1 MNLIV
6 TESPHLKASLT
17 TRRMMWEVVIALL
30 PVIFV
35 SWYLYSWDAI
45 RVILISLITCLITE
59 WIFLKLR
66 NRTPDLLD
74 GSAVVTAILFALI
87 MPPESPNWL
96 VALGAFFGIVFG
108 KQVFGGLGYNIFNP
122 ALIGRAFLM
131 AAYPTYMTTW
141 SYPRH
146 FWGKID
152 GLTCAT
158 PLGLAKFSHVV
169 TPVKYLF
176 LGNVG
181 GSLGETSALAIII
194 GGFYLLI
201 RRVIDWRIPVSI
213 LLTVSILSL
222 FTWIIAPQKYFSPL
236 FHLFAGGLMLG
247 AFFMATDPVTTPV
260 TKLGRI
266 IFGIGVGILVFV
278 IRNWGGLPEGVMYSI
293 LIMNGFTPLI
303 NRVTIPKRF
312 GK

>member
-1 MNLIV
+1 MKLII
-6 TESPHLKASLT
+6 TGSPHLRSKFT
-17 TRRMMWEVVIALL
+17 TRKMMWEVVIALL
-30 PVIFV
+30 PVIFT
-35 SWYLYSWDAI
+35 SWYFYSQDAI
-45 RVILISLITCLITE
+45 RIISISVITCLLTE
-59 WIFLKLR
+59 YIFLKLR
-66 NRTPDLLD
+66 KKKPDLTD
-74 GSAVVTAILFALI
+74 GSALVTAILFALI
-87 MPPESPNWL
+87 MPPKSPNWL
-96 VALGAFFGIVFG
+96 VALGAFFGITFG

-131 AAYPTYMTTW
+131 AAYPIYMTTW

-146 FWGKID
+146 FWGEID
-152 GLTCAT
+152 GVTCAT
-158 PLGLAKFSHVV
+158 PLGLAKFNHVV
-169 TPVKYLF
+169 TPVKYLL

-201 RRVIDWRIPVSI
+201 RGVIDWRIPA
-213 LLTVSILSL
+213 SILSTVFIL
-222 FTWIIAPQKYFSPL
+222 SLITWIIAPQKYFSPS
-236 FHLFAGGLMLG
+236 FHLLAGGLMLG

-293 LIMNGFTPLI
+293 LIMNGFGPLI
-303 NRVTIPKRF
+303 NRISLPARF

>member
-1 MNLIV
+1 MKLIV
-6 TESPHLKASLT
+6 SESPHLRSRLT
-17 TRRMMWEVVIALL
+17 TQRMMWEVVIALI
-30 PVIFV
+30 PVIFA
-35 SWYLYSWDAI
+35 SWYFYAWDAI
-45 RVILISLITCLITE
+45 RIILVSLVACLTSE

-66 NRTPDLLD
+66 RKKPDLKD
-74 GSAVVTAILFALI
+74 GSAVVTALLFAFI
-87 MPPESPNWL
+87 MPPKSPNWL

-141 SYPRH
+141 HYPLH
-146 FWGKID
+146 YWGKID

-158 PLGLAKFSHVV
+158 PLGLAKFSHTL
-169 TPVKYLF
+169 TPIKYLF
-176 LGNVG
+176 LGNIG
-181 GSLGETSALAIII
+181 GSLGETSAVAIII
-194 GGFYLLI
+194 GGIYLLI
-201 RRVIDWRIPVSI
+201 RGIIDWRIPVSI
-213 LLTVSILSL
+213 VVTLSSL
-222 FTWIIAPQKYFSPL
+222 SFITWIINPDKFFSPL

-266 IFGIGVGILVFV
+266 IFGAGVGIIVFV

-303 NRVTIPKRF
+303 NRITLPRRF